1 MKAAPTRALAAHGPE
16 QASSSSGG
24 LAVQGL
30 SCRLGTNQVLQSL
43 SLPALLPGQVAA
55 LLGPNG
61 SGKSTLLRSV
71 SGLVAAT
78 AATLAWN
85 GTDLRALAAQTRA
98 QHIRYLPQS
107 LPESIHLTVTE
118 AVLVALHA
126 HGTLPQQRAMART
139 DTVLN
144 ELGIGHLGPRFL
156 DELSGGQRQLVGLA
170 QALVREPAVLLL
182 DEPLASLDLNYQHHV
197 MQLLR
202 RLARDRQLL
211 VIIVLHDLNMALRY
225 ADIALL
231 LRRGSL
237 IASGMP
243 TSVITSANLA
253 QAFQIHARVESCSK
267 GYSNVVVDDLI
278 QL

>member
-1 MKAAPTRALAAHGPE
+1 MNMASASKALD
-16 QASSSSGG
+16 G
-24 LAVQGL
+24 LTVQGL
-30 SCRLGTNQVLQSL
+30 SCRLGTTPVLQAL
-43 SLPALLPGQVAA
+43 DLPALPPGHVTA

-61 SGKSTLLRSV
+61 SGKSTLLRSIA
-71 SGLVAAT
+71 GLVPAT
-78 AATLAWN
+78 ASVLSWN
-85 GTDLRALAAQTRA
+85 GADRRTRPA
-98 QHIRYLPQS
+98 HARSEHIRYLPQS

-126 HGTLPQQRAMART
+126 HGALPSQSAMART
-139 DTVLN
+139 ETVLH
-144 ELGIGHLGPRFL
+144 ELGIEHLGAHYL

-197 MQLLR
+197 MQLLK
-202 RLARDRQLL
+202 RLTREHSLL
-211 VIIVLHDLNMALRY
+211 IMIVLHDLNIALRY
-225 ADIALL
+225 ADAALL

-237 IASGMP
+237 LASGAP
-243 TSVITSANLA
+243 TAVITPTNLA
-253 QAFQIHARVESCSK
+253 QAFHIHARIESCGK

>member
-1 MKAAPTRALAAHGPE
+1 
-16 QASSSSGG
+16 
-24 LAVQGL
+24 
-30 SCRLGTNQVLQSL
+30 LGTNPVLRSL
-43 SLPALLPGQVAA
+43 DLPALPRGHVVA

-61 SGKSTLLRSV
+61 SGKSTLLRSI
-71 SGLVAAT
+71 SGLVPASAAM
-78 AATLAWN
+78 LSWN
-85 GTDLRALAAQTRA
+85 GADLRSLAAQARA
-98 QHIRYLPQS
+98 EYIRYLPQS

-126 HGTLPQQRAMART
+126 QSPLPQHRAMART
-139 DTVLN
+139 HTVLH
-144 ELGIGHLGPRFL
+144 ELGIADLGPRFL

-170 QALVREPAVLLL
+170 QALVREPSVLLL

-202 RLARDRQLL
+202 RLAGERQLL
-211 VIIVLHDLNMALRY
+211 VIIVLHDLNIALRY

-237 IASGMP
+237 VASGAP
-243 TSVITSANLA
+243 TAVITPSHLA
-253 QAFQIHARVESCSK
+253 QAFQIRARIEPCSK

>member
-1 MKAAPTRALAAHGPE
+1 MSPAPAAP
-16 QASSSSGG
+16 SDDG
-24 LAVQGL
+24 LAVRGL
-30 SCRLGTNQVLQSL
+30 SCRLGTNPVLQSL
-43 SLPALLPGQVAA
+43 DLPTLPPGGVTA

-61 SGKSTLLRSV
+61 SGKSTLLRSIA
-71 SGLVAAT
+71 GLVPAT
-78 AATLAWN
+78 ASLLSWN
-85 GTDLRALAAQTRA
+85 GADLRPRAAQARSA
-98 QHIRYLPQS
+98 HIRYLPQS

-126 HGTLPQQRAMART
+126 HGGWPSQRALART
-139 DTVLN
+139 DTVLH
-144 ELGIGHLGPRFL
+144 ELGIGHLASRYL

-197 MQLLR
+197 MHLLK
-202 RLARDRQLL
+202 RLSREHRLL
-211 VIIVLHDLNMALRY
+211 IMIVLHDLNIALRY
-225 ADIALL
+225 ADTALL

-237 IASGMP
+237 LASGAP
-243 TSVITSANLA
+243 TSVISPGNLA
-253 QAFQIHARVESCSK
+253 DAFHIHARVEPGSN